1 MEEWIVIKEV
11 KTGTV
16 NGESNNYNNYQDTIA
31 DKLDII
37 LKRLDTLEEKQ
48 KSLETT
54 IMSNQK
60 IYLNQFGN
68 ICETL
73 NKNRSIYTEKFE
85 DNRHELETLKP
96 FIYNM
101 VGQNNEIAKLNP
113 DMMARISNTLWRKHT
128 SGQPF

>member
-1 MEEWIVIKEV
+1 MEEWIIIKEV
-11 KTGTV
+11 KEV
-16 NGESNNYNNYQDTIA
+16 NGNNDFRDNTIA

-37 LKRLDTLEEKQ
+37 LKRLDALEEKQ

-68 ICETL
+68 ICDTL
-73 NKNRSIYTEKFE
+73 SKNRSIYTEKLE